1 NKYQR
6 EVKLHGNKVKSL
18 QRVVTKI
25 GNATLMTNLTTAC
38 GFATFIFTESKL
50 LKEFGSVA
58 SLSIDSIFLLCV
70 LIIPIIYS
78 FLPFPKDRHLEHLNK
93 RWIGGFVNWIEWM
106 VKNNR
111 IAIYTTT
118 VILLTAS
125 IIGIY
130 KIKISGSLIEDMP
143 KKTEFFE
150 DIRFFEREFN
160 GIMPLEIMVDT
171 KQKKGVM
178 KLATLRR
185 MNELEEL
192 IIETDRKSTRL
203 NSSNV
208 KISC

>member
-1 NKYQR
+1 
-6 EVKLHGNKVKSL
+6 
-18 QRVVTKI
+18 
-25 GNATLMTNLTTAC
+25 
-38 GFATFIFTESKL
+38 
-50 LKEFGSVA
+50 
-58 SLSIDSIFLLCV
+58 
-70 LIIPIIYS
+70 S

-111 IAIYTTT
+111 IAIYTTA

-178 KLATLRR
+178 KLATLKR

-192 IIETDRKSTRL
+192 IIETPELSKPISVVGLIKYSKQAYYNGNPAYYQLPSSQESSFIVSYSKKST
-203 NSSNV
+203 
-208 KISC
+208 